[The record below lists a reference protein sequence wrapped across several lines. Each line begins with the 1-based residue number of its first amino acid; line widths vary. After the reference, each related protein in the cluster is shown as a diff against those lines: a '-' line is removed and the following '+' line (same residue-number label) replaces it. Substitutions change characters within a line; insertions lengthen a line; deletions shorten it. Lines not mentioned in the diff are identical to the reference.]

1 MIEFHL
7 QYRCFQVVMFLM
19 WAGLQMFGVVLI
31 IIICKI
37 VQGPLEEFKKANA
50 DAKSSQNEM
59 EMEMEGKQKD

>member
-1 MIEFHL
+1 
-7 QYRCFQVVMFLM
+7 M